1 MKNRQAPKS
10 IFKSRNYILQCAL
23 FHLWFSNSAQ
33 LQRNKTD
40 GDEFVLK
47 TLAHCD
53 GHYFS
58 DYCMQ
63 ENDLRIET
71 RRQRIEFNHSECAA
85 QSPTPAKIVRG

>member
-1 MKNRQAPKS
+1 MRITK
-10 IFKSRNYILQCAL
+10 
-23 FHLWFSNSAQ
+23 
-33 LQRNKTD
+33 NKTD

-53 GHYFS
+53 GWTLFFRCKS
-58 DYCMQ
+58 NCQTSM